1 MSEEKEPMTVDRA
14 IEECEAQIA
23 IEQAN
28 VDMKIG
34 CVECSKGHIDFLK
47 RCLEALGR
55 EKQDALKAAEYKER
69 WMHAILR
76 LYRITALRNEPDRG
90 SACDADVVT
99 AERALPG
106 GKLAKV
112 KRRVPRDAVMAFGDD
127 DLEGLLRDLS
137 ERLDEEEQGL

>member
-1 MSEEKEPMTVDRA
+1 MSEDRETMTTDRA

-28 VDMKIG
+28 VDLKIG
-34 CVECSKGHIDFLK
+34 CVECSKGHIDFLRK
-47 RCLEALGR
+47 CLEALR
-55 EKQDALKAAEYKER
+55 AERLDALKAAKYRER
-69 WMHAILR
+69 WVHALLR
-76 LYRITALRNEPDRG
+76 LYRITALRNEPDRE

-106 GKLAKV
+106 GTLAEV

-127 DLEGLLRDLS
+127 DLEGLLRDLA
-137 ERLDEEEQGL
+137 ERLDEEERGL

>member
-47 RCLEALGR
+47 KCLESLER
-55 EKQDALKAAEYKER
+55 ERQDAFKAAEYKKR
-69 WMHAILR
+69 WMHAVLR
-76 LYRITALRNEPDRG
+76 LYRIDELKVRPVRMQDWLCEAH
-90 SACDADVVT
+90 
-99 AERALPG
+99 AERNLPDG
-106 GKLAKV
+106 RTIKIDYRLGVVA
-112 KRRVPRDAVMAFGDD
+112 AFMSGDD
-127 DLEGLLRDLS
+127 SSFEEFAASVARDL
-137 ERLDEEEQGL
+137 DEKEKQP